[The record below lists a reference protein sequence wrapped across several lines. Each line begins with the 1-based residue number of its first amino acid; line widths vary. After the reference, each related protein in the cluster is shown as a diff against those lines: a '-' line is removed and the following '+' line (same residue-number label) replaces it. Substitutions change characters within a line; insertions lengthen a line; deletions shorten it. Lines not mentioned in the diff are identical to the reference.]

1 MKKLLVL
8 VEVATL
14 IITGISLVVFIASV
28 MLGWFHIGFLVN
40 LMFWMGL
47 NICITIMANKNE
59 YDYVEVE
66 VDQPKKRSNLKYRKI
81 EG

>member
-14 IITGISLVVFIASV
+14 IITGVSLVVFIASV

-59 YDYVEVE
+59 YDVIEVE